1 MCWSLRNNFTS
12 ISMVVFSSIVQWVLI
27 RESEMFTHALP
38 FLSGLSTADT
48 FSGNEYFILCSIFPI
63 PFFLMLFSGKV
74 YDLTE
79 GYGKVLIVREYSKNR
94 LLCVMYLRSL
104 LWIGLIACYLLA
116 LFSIGESEQWEPL
129 TGGQTIA
136 GIFLY
141 GLTLAVCVQ
150 LQFALELYFKAH
162 QSWIL
167 VILFFTLSLFLAANE
182 GSQSCISFLL
192 FPNLAFAHRNGVLAG
207 EDITGEALWLTLIWL
222 TLGVFCLKKFKR
234 KDIM

>member
-1 MCWSLRNNFTS
+1 MRCLFCQGFRQQIHF
-12 ISMVVFSSIVQWVLI
+12 Q
-27 RESEMFTHALP
+27 EM
-38 FLSGLSTADT
+38 ST
-48 FSGNEYFILCSIFPI
+48 FILCSIFPI

-150 LQFALELYFKAH
+150 LQFALELYFKKRI
-162 QSWIL
+162 SPGFW
-167 VILFFTLSLFLAANE
+167 LFCFSPFHCFLQLMREVSLASAF
-182 GSQSCISFLL
+182 CC
-192 FPNLAFAHRNGVLAG
+192 FP
-207 EDITGEALWLTLIWL
+207 I
-222 TLGVFCLKKFKR
+222 
-234 KDIM
+234 